1 MRITRSPGGASLL
14 PALKSRQA
22 SSRKKLEAAGAEV
35 IAIPAIEIAPPDSYV
50 ALDTAL
56 QQILSYDW
64 LVLTSAN
71 AVGAIVERAR
81 HLSIPITNLSA
92 VFIAAIGNATA
103 DALTRLGLAVELTP
117 PQAVAESLAAAL
129 SPRVKGK
136 LVLLIRAKV
145 ARDVSSRSARNSRSR
160 CDDS

>member
-1 MRITRSPGGASLL
+1 MNEDHPLSGRRILVTRA
-14 PALKSRQA
+14 KEQA
-22 SSRKKLEAAGAEV
+22 GKLQEKLEAAGAEV

-56 QQILSYDW
+56 QQILSYDC

-103 DALTRLGLAVELTP
+103 DALTPTW
-117 PQAVAESLAAAL
+117 
-129 SPRVKGK
+129 
-136 LVLLIRAKV
+136 
-145 ARDVSSRSARNSRSR
+145 SRR
-160 CDDS
+160 